1 MKNEVNLRPSAQA
14 GRSQQAEGVE
24 EMLSEKRKA
33 SGENPRPGGEKKK
46 KNEGSKAAP
55 AQLAHRLLI
64 SILSLVLAI
73 VATTTT
79 TTGTAAAT
87 VAASAATGSRAETL
101 NGSAQTSPEQVKPG
115 VTSAPKPSAPDQT
128 SIQNVEATQ
137 AALVSEFD
145 VNGLKVIVKR
155 RPGSLT
161 VAAGLFLRGGA
172 RNITAENA
180 GIEALMLDV
189 ATEASS
195 GFPRERLRAETSRMG
210 TVIGSGVNYDYSAL
224 TLASTRANFDR
235 SWALFTDVA
244 LRPSFTSQDVE
255 LVQSRLVASLRD
267 DVDDPDDYLQRL
279 QERVAYAGH
288 PYFNRPRGTVE
299 TVSRLTSA
307 DLQRY
312 HRQMMQTSRLLLVI
326 VGDLD
331 PSQLRQQIAQ
341 TFGKLPRGDYH
352 PTPLPQLD
360 FATPSVEV
368 TKRGLPTNYI
378 QGLFA
383 APALTA
389 SDIYPM
395 RIASSVLRDR
405 VFEEVR
411 VKRNLSYAPSA
422 FLSSQGANVGG
433 IYVTA
438 VDANRAVR
446 VMLDEIGR
454 LQHEPISPEEIT
466 GVVSQYL
473 TSYYM
478 GQETN
483 AAQAG
488 ELAQY
493 ELIGGG
499 WRNSLVTIERLR
511 AVTPADVQRVARA
524 YMRNIRFVVIGNPD
538 QIDKTVFTGQ
548 AGE

>member
-1 MKNEVNLRPSAQA
+1 MKNYFTKLSARGPLPIA
-14 GRSQQAEGVE
+14 LG
-24 EMLSEKRKA
+24 L
-33 SGENPRPGGEKKK
+33 
-46 KNEGSKAAP
+46 
-55 AQLAHRLLI
+55 
-64 SILSLVLAI
+64 ILSM
-73 VATTTT
+73 VAVAPF
-79 TTGTAAAT
+79 TAQWQ
-87 VAASAATGSRAETL
+87 ASARTL
-101 NGSAQTSPEQVKPG
+101 GTQGQSDEVRTKPQTV
-115 VTSAPKPSAPDQT
+115 PDQT

-137 AALVSEFD
+137 AALVTEFD

-161 VAAGLFLRGGA
+161 VAAGLFLRGGS

-189 ATEASS
+189 ATEAST
-195 GFPRERLRAETSRMG
+195 GFPRERMRKETSRMG

-224 TLASTRANFDR
+224 TLASTRSNFER
-235 SWALFTDVA
+235 SWEIFTDVA
-244 LRPSFTSQDVE
+244 LRPSFMREDVE
-255 LVQSRLVASLRD
+255 RVQNRMVASLRD

-279 QERVAYAGH
+279 QERAAYVGH
-288 PYFNRPRGTVE
+288 PYFNRPRGTAE
-299 TVSRLTSA
+299 TVSRLTA
-307 DLQRY
+307 EDLRRY
-312 HRQMMQTSRLLLVI
+312 HQQMMQTSRLLLVI

-331 PSQLRQQIAQ
+331 ATELRQRITQ
-341 TFGKLPRGDYH
+341 TFGKLPRGDYR
-352 PTPLPQLD
+352 PSPLPPLA
-360 FATPSVEV
+360 FATASVEV

-378 QGLFA
+378 QGMFS
-383 APALTA
+383 APSLTA
-389 SDIYPM
+389 ADIYPM

-438 VDANRAVR
+438 VDANKAVQ
-446 VMLDEIGR
+446 VMLDEIAR
-454 LQHEPISPEEIT
+454 LQQQPISREEII

-511 AVTPADVQRVARA
+511 AVSPEDVQRAART
-524 YMRNIRFVVIGNPD
+524 YMRNIRFVVIGNPE
-538 QIDKTVFTGQ
+538 QIDKNVFTGH
-548 AGE
+548 AGAE

>member
-1 MKNEVNLRPSAQA
+1 MKNYSNKLSASSLLRIAL
-14 GRSQQAEGVE
+14 G
-24 EMLSEKRKA
+24 L
-33 SGENPRPGGEKKK
+33 
-46 KNEGSKAAP
+46 
-55 AQLAHRLLI
+55 
-64 SILSLVLAI
+64 ILSI
-73 VATTTT
+73 GSTMP
-79 TTGTAAAT
+79 GAAT
-87 VAASAATGSRAETL
+87 WQASARTL
-101 NGSAQTSPEQVKPG
+101 QGKGDE
-115 VTSAPKPSAPDQT
+115 TSAKPQTLPDQT

-137 AALVSEFD
+137 AALVTEFD
-145 VNGLKVIVKR
+145 VNGLKVLVKR

-161 VAAGLFLRGGA
+161 VSAGLFLRGGS

-189 ATEASS
+189 ATEASTS
-195 GFPRERLRAETSRMG
+195 FPRERMRSETSSMG
-210 TVIGSGVNYDYSAL
+210 TVISSGVNYDYSVL
-224 TLASTRANFDR
+224 SMASTRPNFDR
-235 SWALFTDVA
+235 SWEIFTDVA
-244 LRPSFTSQDVE
+244 LRPSFTRQDVE
-255 LVQSRLVASLRD
+255 LVQSRMVASLRD

-279 QERVAYAGH
+279 QERAAYVGH
-288 PYFNRPRGTVE
+288 PYFNRPRGTAE
-299 TVSRLTSA
+299 TVSHLKA
-307 DLQRY
+307 EDLRRY
-312 HRQMMQTSRLLLVI
+312 HQQMMQSSRLLLVI

-331 PSQLRQQIAQ
+331 AAQLRQRITQ
-341 TFGKLPRGDYH
+341 TFGKLPRGDYR
-352 PTPLPQLD
+352 PSPLPALM
-360 FATPSVEV
+360 FGTPSVEV

-383 APALTA
+383 APSLTA

-422 FLSSQGANVGG
+422 FLGSQGANVGG

-438 VDANRAVR
+438 VDANKAVR
-446 VMLDEIGR
+446 VMLDEITR
-454 LQHEPISPEEIT
+454 LQQEPISREEII

-511 AVTPADVQRVARA
+511 AVTPTDVQRAART

-538 QIDKTVFTGQ
+538 QIDKNIFTGI
-548 AGE
+548 AGAE